1 MEAILGFIED
11 IEDVID
17 AIFALVDKKMAKVD
31 DITAKD
37 ADKSNS

>member
-17 AIFALVDKKMAKVD
+17 AIFALVDKILGKVD
-31 DITAKD
+31 EYSKKD
-37 ADKSNS
+37 AE